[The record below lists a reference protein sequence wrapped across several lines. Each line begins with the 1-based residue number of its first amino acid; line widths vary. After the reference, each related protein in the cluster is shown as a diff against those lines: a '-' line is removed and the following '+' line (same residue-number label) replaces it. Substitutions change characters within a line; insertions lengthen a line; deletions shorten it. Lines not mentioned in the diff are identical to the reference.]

1 LVDAASTLLKHLHL
15 LVAECHVVEHY
26 EEVVL
31 IASAQV
37 EVDYVHYSIRFL
49 QKIQCPLVLF
59 PFDEL
64 VGGVIQFSHDD
75 WNLVLADPQLLI
87 VVLIES
93 VGLIVET

>member
-1 LVDAASTLLKHLHL
+1 M
-15 LVAECHVVEHY
+15 EHY

-37 EVDYVHYSIRFL
+37 EVDNVHDSIRLL

-64 VGGVIQFSHDD
+64 VGRVIQFSHND

-93 VGLIVET
+93 VGLIVEA